1 MQDKRSRGMC
11 KINVAGEGTEGRG
24 RGELQ
29 DKSSR
34 VRGAGAR
41 RHGKGA
47 RLKQQRK
54 VQDTMAGERCKSKE
68 AWERCKIKGAQA

>member
-1 MQDKRSRGMC
+1 MY
-11 KINVAGEGTEGRG
+11 KINVAGEGAEGRG

-34 VRGAGAR
+34 VRGERAR
-41 RHGKGA
+41 KHGKGA

-54 VQDTMAGERCKSKE
+54 VQEEVAGEKCKRQS
-68 AWERCKIKGAQA
+68 AT